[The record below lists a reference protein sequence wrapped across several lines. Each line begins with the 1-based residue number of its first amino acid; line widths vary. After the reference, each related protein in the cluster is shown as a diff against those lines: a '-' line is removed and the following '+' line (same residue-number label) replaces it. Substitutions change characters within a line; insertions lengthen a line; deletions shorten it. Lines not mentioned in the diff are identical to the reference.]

1 MTSLPA
7 RAAQAL
13 ARLRETRPW
22 VHCLTNTVVQKFTA
36 DGLSALGGVPS
47 MTDSPDEVEAFASR
61 ANALLVNL
69 GTLDEDLRG
78 VIGKAVAVAS
88 GQGKPIVLDPVFC
101 DVSPVRLAFARQIA
115 GLPGI
120 VLRANAAEI
129 AAIGG
134 SGDAPVIRTG
144 AVDLVQ
150 AGGRRATVGNGH
162 PWMAVVVGTGCL
174 SGAIIAA
181 FHAVEDDPLVAGVA
195 GLASLGVAAEMAS
208 IGCPGPG
215 TFGVRLLDALHAVSP
230 ADIEAR
236 ARIEELT

>member
-1 MTSLPA
+1 MSPLTT

-36 DGLSALGGVPS
+36 DGLSALGAIPS
-47 MTDSPDEVEAFASR
+47 MTDSPDEVAAFASR
-61 ANALLVNL
+61 ADALLVNL
-69 GTLDEDLRG
+69 GTLDEGLRR
-78 VIGKAVAVAS
+78 VIAMAVDVAS

-101 DVSPVRLAFARQIA
+101 DVSEVRLAFAKAIVGRR
-115 GLPGI
+115 GI

-134 SGDAPVIRTG
+134 TGDAPVIRTG

-150 AGGRRATVGNGH
+150 AGGRRATIGNGH

-174 SGAIIAA
+174 SGAVVAA
-181 FHAVEDDPLVAGVA
+181 FNAVEDDPLVAGIA
-195 GLASLGVAAEMAS
+195 GLATLGVAAEMAA
-208 IGCPGPG
+208 IGCTGPG

-230 ADIEAR
+230 ADIETR
-236 ARIEELT
+236 ARIEDLS